1 MAERAVMMASR
12 LISSNF
18 FTITKE
24 KDVIRAPNPETA
36 KLRKGLKQVANF
48 SFASISFL

>member
-24 KDVIRAPNPETA
+24 KDVIRAPNPEMA
-36 KLRKGLKQVANF
+36 KLRKGLKQFANF